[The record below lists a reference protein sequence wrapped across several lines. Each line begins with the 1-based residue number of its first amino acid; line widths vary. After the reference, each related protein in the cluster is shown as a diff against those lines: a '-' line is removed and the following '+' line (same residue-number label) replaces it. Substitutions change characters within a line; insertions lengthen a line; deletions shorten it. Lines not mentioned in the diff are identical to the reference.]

1 MKTVIF
7 GAGGLASVTWYI
19 LTHDSP
25 HEVVGFTV
33 DADYLREPERHGLPV
48 VDFSTVEKRFP
59 PDEHQMVL
67 ALGPVRVNRLR
78 EERCLDA
85 LRKGYTLGS
94 YVSSRALTWPDLA
107 IGGNVMIHDGVII
120 QPFATIGSNTILRSG
135 CHISHHVK
143 VGDHCFLAPCAV
155 LGGNVSVGAR
165 SFIGL
170 NAVIRSGLSIA
181 EGCFIA
187 AGAVVTTDTV
197 ADGVYRGAPARH
209 MNRRAS
215 AMEDLR

>member
-1 MKTVIF
+1 
-7 GAGGLASVTWYI
+7 
-19 LTHDSP
+19 
-25 HEVVGFTV
+25 
-33 DADYLREPERHGLPV
+33 
-48 VDFSTVEKRFP
+48 
-59 PDEHQMVL
+59 
-67 ALGPVRVNRLR
+67 VNRLR

-215 AMEDLR
+215 AMEDLRQPLRLSGACVTAPSAGGAIPYSAGRSPPCGGP